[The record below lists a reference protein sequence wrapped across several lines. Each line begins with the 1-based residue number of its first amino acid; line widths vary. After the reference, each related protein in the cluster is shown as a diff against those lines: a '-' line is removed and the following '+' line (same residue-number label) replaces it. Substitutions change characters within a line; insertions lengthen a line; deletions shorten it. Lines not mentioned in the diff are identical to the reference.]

1 MALRILDS
9 PESLAREAAA
19 EFDQI
24 AAASVAARDRF
35 TVALAGG
42 ATPRTLYRLLADER
56 APYLTRVPWESTHV
70 FFGDERMV
78 PPDDPDSNAR
88 MAFES
93 LLRHVPVPE
102 EQVHRIRGENPDP
115 DRAAEE
121 YEEMLRATFRLA
133 GHEAPRFDL
142 VLLGLGADGHT
153 ASLFPG
159 DRALRESERLVSPA
173 TAPVPPTARVTLTL
187 PVLNAASSVLFLVSG
202 GAKAAAVQR
211 IRRGDELPAARVRP
225 QSGTLLWLCDRAA
238 AGPGPA

>member
-1 MALRILDS
+1 M
-9 PESLAREAAA
+9 
-19 EFDQI
+19 
-24 AAASVAARDRF
+24 
-35 TVALAGG
+35 VALAGG
-42 ATPRTLYRLLADER
+42 STPRSLYRLLADDKG
-56 APYLTRVPWESTHV
+56 PYRTRVPWESTHV

-93 LLRHVPVPE
+93 LLRHVPVPG

-121 YEEMLRATFRLA
+121 YEEMLRVTFRLA
-133 GHEAPRFDL
+133 GREEPRFDL

-159 DRALRESERLVSPA
+159 DLALRETVRLAVPS
-173 TAPVPPTARVTLTL
+173 TAPLPPSARVTLTL
-187 PVLNAASSVLFLVSG
+187 PVLNAASSVLFLVT
-202 GAKAAAVQR
+202 GASKSPAVQR
-211 IRRGDELPAARVRP
+211 VRRGEDLPAARVRP
-225 QSGTLLWLCDRAA
+225 QNGSLLWLCDRAA

>member
-1 MALRILDS
+1 V
-9 PESLAREAAA
+9 
-19 EFDQI
+19 Q
-24 AAASVAARDRF
+24 ARDRF

-42 ATPRTLYRLLADER
+42 STPRALYRLLADEKG
-56 APYLTRVPWESTHV
+56 PYRTRVPWESTHV

-121 YEEMLRATFRLA
+121 YEEMLRSTFRLA
-133 GHEAPRFDL
+133 PRERPRFDL

-159 DRALRESERLVSPA
+159 DRALAENDRLAVPSI
-173 TAPVPPTARVTLTL
+173 APVPPRSRVTLTL

-202 GAKAAAVQR
+202 GTKAPAVQR
-211 IRRGDELPAARVRP
+211 VRRGEDLPAARVRP
-225 QSGTLLWLCDRAA
+225 GDGALLWLCDRAA

>member
-1 MALRILDS
+1 
-9 PESLAREAAA
+9 
-19 EFDQI
+19 
-24 AAASVAARDRF
+24 
-35 TVALAGG
+35 VALAGG
-42 ATPRTLYRLLADER
+42 STPQSLYRLLADDKG
-56 APYLTRVPWESTHV
+56 PYRTRVPWESTHV

-88 MAFES
+88 MAFEA

-121 YEEMLRATFRLA
+121 YEEMLRDTFRLA
-133 GHEAPRFDL
+133 GREQPRFDL

-159 DRALRESERLVSPA
+159 DRALRETERLAVPA
-173 TAPVPPTARVTLTL
+173 TAPVPPHARVTLAL

-202 GAKAAAVQR
+202 AAKAPAVQR
-211 IRRGDELPAARVRP
+211 VRKGEDLPAARVRP
-225 QSGTLLWLCDRAA
+225 SSGALLWLCDRAA